1 MARRTKG
8 TKKGRKAVRRTRRT
22 QRTRQTRRYSTR
34 KTYRGG
40 ELCKH
45 MYRKIADDGAGNHTY
60 ECKKCGATYTV
71 QL

>member
-8 TKKGRKAVRRTRRT
+8 TKKGRKAVRRTRR
-22 QRTRQTRRYSTR
+22 YGAH

-45 MYRKIADDGAGNHTY
+45 LYRKIADDGAGNHTY